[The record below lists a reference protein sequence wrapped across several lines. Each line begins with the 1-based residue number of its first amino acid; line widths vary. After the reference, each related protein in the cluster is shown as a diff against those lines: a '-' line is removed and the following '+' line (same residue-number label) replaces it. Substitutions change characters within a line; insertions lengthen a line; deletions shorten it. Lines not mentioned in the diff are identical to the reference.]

1 MEIPQ
6 MGSFGK
12 WKFPRKGFQKSHK
25 NSILFSACSWYNHQC
40 NPTVTDGEPTGSQE
54 AGSQESEGRGPQER
68 GERLMTTTKRAKAG
82 VRRSRVIKQLKND
95 WLLYALLLPVVA
107 WYIIFCYLP
116 MAGITLAFKDF
127 SFRDGLWGS
136 PWIGFQNFIDM
147 FQDRLFIRATVN
159 TIIFSLGRIAFQTP
173 CAILL
178 AVALNEMRF
187 RRSKKVIQTI
197 VTFPHFISWVV
208 LSGMLIN
215 LFGSTGV
222 INQVLGTIGLGP
234 ITPISSSG
242 QFRAFIWLSGIWK
255 EAGWDSIIYLAAITS
270 IDEGL
275 YEAAEVDGAN
285 RLQRIWYIT
294 LPGIR
299 STICIMLILAVGS
312 ILTNGGFDQ
321 IYNLYSAPVYDV
333 ADTLDTYVFRES
345 FITGGLDYG
354 YTTAIGF
361 FKSFIGVIMIV
372 ICNKIV
378 TKAGENG
385 LF

>member
-1 MEIPQ
+1 MTIKSGRNGSRILKQ
-6 MGSFGK
+6 M
-12 WKFPRKGFQKSHK
+12 R
-25 NSILFSACSWYNHQC
+25 
-40 NPTVTDGEPTGSQE
+40 
-54 AGSQESEGRGPQER
+54 
-68 GERLMTTTKRAKAG
+68 
-82 VRRSRVIKQLKND
+82 ND
-95 WLLYALLLPVVA
+95 WLLYLLLLPVLA

-116 MAGITLAFKDF
+116 MAGVTLAFKDF
-127 SFRDGLWGS
+127 SFKGGLWGS
-136 PWIGFQNFIDM
+136 PWIGMDNFIKM
-147 FQDRLFIRATVN
+147 FSDPLFLRATKN

-187 RRSKKVIQTI
+187 SKSKKAIQTI

-222 INQVLGTIGLGP
+222 VNQILGTLGMGSISP
-234 ITPISSSG
+234 ITASG

-255 EAGWDSIIYLAAITS
+255 EVGWDSIIYLAAITS
-270 IDEGL
+270 IDPGL
-275 YEAAEVDGAN
+275 YEAGAVDGAN
-285 RLQRIWYIT
+285 RLQRIWHIT

-299 STICIMLILAVGS
+299 STICIMLILAVGA

-321 IYNLYSAPVYDV
+321 IFNLYSSPVYNV

-354 YTTAIGF
+354 YTTAIGL
-361 FKSFIGVIMIV
+361 FKSVIGIV
-372 ICNKIV
+372 MLTVCNKIV

>member
-1 MEIPQ
+1 
-6 MGSFGK
+6 
-12 WKFPRKGFQKSHK
+12 
-25 NSILFSACSWYNHQC
+25 
-40 NPTVTDGEPTGSQE
+40 
-54 AGSQESEGRGPQER
+54 
-68 GERLMTTTKRAKAG
+68 
-82 VRRSRVIKQLKND
+82 
-95 WLLYALLLPVVA
+95 
-107 WYIIFCYLP
+107 
-116 MAGITLAFKDF
+116 
-127 SFRDGLWGS
+127 
-136 PWIGFQNFIDM
+136 M

-222 INQVLGTIGLGP
+222 INQILGTIGLDS
-234 ITPISSSG
+234 ITPITSSG

-255 EAGWDSIIYLAAITS
+255 EVGWDSIIYLAAITS

-285 RLQRIWYIT
+285 RLQRIWHIT